1 MRHQRT
7 GALYRSKVKVD
18 RTVDSY
24 ARIGDPRA
32 KPNPRPKTAIRN
44 RVYSAVSAFLVRY
57 SDVTPVRVALALEM
71 SVRTLQ
77 RRLHAEGSSLQ
88 EIRDRVCRERAAMR
102 LLDPGISVSSIAS
115 DLGFCD
121 VAAFSKAF
129 KRWTGKSPSDYRP
142 PRQRRYSGR
151 GPP

>member
-18 RTVDSY
+18 RTAHSG
-24 ARIGDPRA
+24 ARKRDPQA
-32 KPNPRPKTAIRN
+32 KTNTRPETAIRD
-44 RVYSAVSAFLVRY
+44 RVYSAVSALLVRY
-57 SDVTPVRVALALEM
+57 SDVTPARVASALEM

-102 LLDPGISVSSIAS
+102 LLDPSISISRVAS

-129 KRWTGKSPSDYRP
+129 KRWTGESPTAYRSS
-142 PRQRRYSGR
+142 RRSHLR
-151 GPP
+151 HRRR